1 MRQHYN
7 LKGDKVDSELFERAT
22 KLRRQVLGPEYA
34 ESSQADKPF
43 SRPLLDL
50 VTQYGWGE
58 AWGGKHLT
66 LKMRSLLMLAMLT
79 ALNRPRQLRPHL
91 QGAVNNGATAEEISE
106 VLVHAAVVCG
116 APAALD
122 AAQVA
127 EEFFAQHKHR

>member
-1 MRQHYN
+1 M
-7 LKGDKVDSELFERAT
+7 DKELFERAT
-22 KLRRQVLGPEYA
+22 NLRRQVLGPEYA
-34 ESSQADKPF
+34 ESSQVGKPF

-58 AWGGKHLT
+58 AWGGKHLD
-66 LKMRSLLMLAMLT
+66 LKTRSFLMLAMLT

-91 QGAVNNGATAEEISE
+91 QGALNNGATADEILE
-106 VLVHAAVVCG
+106 VLFHTAVVCG

-127 EEFFAQHKHR
+127 EEFFGQQKEN

>member
-1 MRQHYN
+1 M
-7 LKGDKVDSELFERAT
+7 DKEVFERAT

-34 ESSQADKPF
+34 ETSQADKPF
-43 SRPLLDL
+43 SRPLHDL

-66 LKMRSLLMLAMLT
+66 LKTRSFLMLAMLT

-91 QGAVNNGATAEEISE
+91 QGAINNGATPEEILE
-106 VLVHAAVVCG
+106 VLFHAAVVCG

-127 EEFFAQHKHR
+127 EEFFAKKKDR